1 MRKLM
6 LALLALI
13 AIVTFIRAF
22 DMVIETE
29 AAKKTIVLEEE
40 VLSSE
45 PALPSEAV
53 DFLEN

>member
-29 AAKKTIVLEEE
+29 AAQKTTVLEEE
-40 VLSSE
+40 TLS
-45 PALPSEAV
+45 PSETV
-53 DFLEN
+53 DYLEN